1 MRILVVE
8 DEASLAKQLKSSIA
22 EAGYAVDH
30 AADGESADFLAQTE
44 QYDAMIL
51 DLGLPKI
58 DGLTLLRKWRDS
70 GLATPVLVLTAR
82 GSWHEKVQGIDGGAD
97 DYVSKPFRIEEVLA
111 RLRALIR
118 RASGHATPELRAGS
132 VVLDPRR
139 ARVTLD
145 GAPVKLTSHEFRVL
159 SYLMS
164 HRGRVVSQAELIEH
178 IYAQD
183 FDRDSNT
190 VEVFIA
196 RLRRKLG
203 ASLIETV
210 RGLGYRIE

>member
-8 DEASLAKQLKSSIA
+8 DEVSLAQQLTVSISD
-22 EAGYAVDH
+22 AGYAVDH
-30 AADGESADFLAQTE
+30 ASDGEQANFLAQTE
-44 QYDAMIL
+44 QYDAMVL

-58 DGLTLLRKWRDS
+58 DGLTLLRNWRDS

-82 GSWHEKVQGIDGGAD
+82 GSWHEKVQGIDSGAD

-111 RLRALIR
+111 RLRALMR
-118 RASGHATPELRAGS
+118 RATGQVTPELRAGN
-132 VVLDPRR
+132 VTLDPRQT
-139 ARVTLD
+139 RVRLD
-145 GAPVKLTSHEFRVL
+145 GVPVKLTSHEFRVL
-159 SYLMS
+159 SYLMH
-164 HRGRVVSQAELIEH
+164 HRGRVVSHTELIEH

-190 VEVFIA
+190 LEVFIA

>member
-1 MRILVVE
+1 MRILIVE
-8 DEASLAKQLKSSIA
+8 DEASLAKYLISSIE
-22 EAGYAVDH
+22 EAGYVIDH
-30 AADGESADFLAQTE
+30 AADGEHADFLAQTE
-44 QYDAMIL
+44 QYDAIVL

-70 GLATPVLVLTAR
+70 GLVTPVLVLTAR

-118 RASGHATPELRAGS
+118 RASGQVTSELCAGG
-132 VVLDPRR
+132 VTLDTGR

-145 GAPVKLTSHEFRVL
+145 GTLVKLTSHEFRVL
-159 SYLMS
+159 SYLMH
-164 HRGRVVSQAELIEH
+164 HRGRIVSQAEIIEH

-190 VEVFIA
+190 IEVFIA

-203 ASLIETV
+203 ASFIETV